1 MINYR
6 RPLGANLKTKFAI
19 AFYYIAI
26 GFLVACAAVIV
37 VKLIFWPPCTQI
49 GNTCAIDPW
58 STAGLAGTVLAVAAT
73 LLAILGAVSVA
84 AWWTSLNDR
93 VNEQVTKLYET
104 QKAEINTQVDTMLAG
119 QREKVD
125 VQLEEFQTAFRS
137 LEASESILRKR
148 IDLLHKSTQDVEEM
162 AIDGLTSVFGAGFL
176 EKWAQ
181 NATKDLK
188 FPRIPLRMA
197 ENYLDQIEHTRPRVE
212 GELVDTEKNLKTR
225 DDFFRTN
232 FLNATL
238 SSGMNQYSTP
248 SLLNLRFE
256 ISKILENLNKEYTL
270 LSDTFTNWDGALH
283 WSEMGMQYTEL
294 FEPSDEDFAEP
305 LAKLQERFKALR
317 SWIEQQKENRD
328 LLVTKAKSLLSEVT
342 TYIEARQTNEVP
354 EEETIDNSVEM

>member
-1 MINYR
+1 M
-6 RPLGANLKTKFAI
+6 KTIFAI
-19 AFYYIAI
+19 VCYCIAI
-26 GFLVACAAVIV
+26 GFLVACAGEIV
-37 VKLIFWPPCTQI
+37 VKLVFWPPCTQI
-49 GNTCAIDPW
+49 GNTCVIDPW

-73 LLAILGAVSVA
+73 VLAILGAVSVA
-84 AWWTSLNDR
+84 AWWTSLN
-93 VNEQVTKLYET
+93 NIVTKRVQKLYKKQQLEVND
-104 QKAEINTQVDTMLAG
+104 KIDSMLAR

-125 VQLEEFQTAFRS
+125 AQFKGFQTSFKS

-162 AIDGLTSVFGAGFL
+162 AIDGLTSVFGSGFL

-232 FLNATL
+232 FLNAML

-305 LAKLQERFKALR
+305 LAKLQERVKALR
-317 SWIEQQKENRD
+317 PWIEQQKENRD

-342 TYIEARQTNEVP
+342 TYIEVRQTNEVP